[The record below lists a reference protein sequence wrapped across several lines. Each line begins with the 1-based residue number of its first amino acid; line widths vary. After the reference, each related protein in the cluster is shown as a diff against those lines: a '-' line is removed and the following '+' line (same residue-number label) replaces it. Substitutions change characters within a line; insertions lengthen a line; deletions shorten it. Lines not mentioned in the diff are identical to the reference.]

1 MAEFH
6 VFKDVIGEHRWRLV
20 AGNNQIVAA
29 SEGYTTKQSAI
40 NSANNVKNWASNAL
54 VYDLTQ

>member
-1 MAEFH
+1 MTEFH
-6 VFKDVIGEHRWRLV
+6 IFKDVMGEYRWRLV

-40 NSANNVKNWASNAL
+40 NSANNVKNWASNAP